1 MCGDDS
7 YKSSFALRHDFQD
20 GHTVMSQLTPWSSM
34 ERWVDQSD
42 AKCPM
47 HFTMQLLLQYALRN
61 DTETE
66 ADHLND
72 CLEDQEHCQAPGIA
86 TRDGEV
92 RILKTQLQHRGVD
105 LCGHRAV
112 LEDGCQCDSL
122 GRGRA

>member
-7 YKSSFALRHDFQD
+7 YKSSFALRRDFQD

-42 AKCPM
+42 AKSPM
-47 HFTMQLLLQYALRN
+47 HFTMQLLLQYAFRN

-66 ADHLND
+66 ADYLND

-92 RILKTQLQHRGVD
+92 RILETQLQH
-105 LCGHRAV
+105 
-112 LEDGCQCDSL
+112 
-122 GRGRA
+122 